1 MVFELNKWL
10 KDKRE
15 GDVIVECI
23 GDFTS
28 AYIDS
33 VLMGVEEKLCAR
45 VDLDNVRKKVFHI
58 FVECIQNLYHHVE
71 PMDTLESEF
80 GSDKMGAILLVKDG
94 SFCRV
99 TTGNF
104 VSKDKEEMLR
114 ERIDSLNSMT
124 ESEVKLLYRDTIN
137 NKEFSQKGGA
147 GIGMIDMA
155 RKTGNKLRYSFY
167 DVKSDPDMVFF
178 SFDVHIS

>member
-10 KDKRE
+10 DNKRE
-15 GDVIVECI
+15 GDVIVEHI

-33 VLMGVEEKLCAR
+33 VLVDVESKLDEE
-45 VDLDNVRKKVFHI
+45 VNIDNVRKKVFHI

-71 PMDTLESEF
+71 QIDGLEHLF
-80 GSDKMGAILLVKDG
+80 GSRKMGAILLVRDG
-94 SFCRV
+94 SFFRV

-114 ERIDSLNSMT
+114 DRIEVLNSMT
-124 ESEVKLLYRDTIN
+124 EAEVKALYRETIN
-137 NKEFSQKGGA
+137 NMEFSKKGGA

-155 RKTGNKLRYSFY
+155 RKTGNKLKYNFY
-167 DVKSDPDMVFF
+167 EVMGKPDLLFF
-178 SFDVHIS
+178 SFDVHVS